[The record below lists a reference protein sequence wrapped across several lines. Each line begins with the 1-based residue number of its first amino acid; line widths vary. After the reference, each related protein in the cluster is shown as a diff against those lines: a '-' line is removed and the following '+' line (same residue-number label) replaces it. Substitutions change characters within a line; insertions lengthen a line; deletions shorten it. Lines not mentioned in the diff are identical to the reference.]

1 MPKPSIHQ
9 KRVTM
14 NCHQLQRYFKSPP
27 SFVLIFL
34 QDCSAYLV
42 GGSIPERKGAQLFN
56 TSLTFSPTGK
66 LLAVHRK
73 VHLFDI
79 DVPGKI
85 RFQESDVLT
94 GGQTL
99 TDFETDYGKF
109 GLAICYD
116 VRFPEMAMIAAR
128 KGAVAMIYPG
138 AFNLTYNHCCLTLT
152 GSTGPLHWELLA
164 RARAVDNQIY
174 VAMCSPARDL
184 NSTYHAWGHST
195 IVDPNGEIIARAG
208 EGEEIIYADLSI
220 FPVLLTET

>member
-1 MPKPSIHQ
+1 MAI
-9 KRVTM
+9 
-14 NCHQLQRYFKSPP
+14 
-27 SFVLIFL
+27 
-34 QDCSAYLV
+34 
-42 GGSIPERKGAQLFN
+42 
-56 TSLTFSPTGK
+56 
-66 LLAVHRK
+66 HRK

-85 RFQESDVLT
+85 RFQESEVLT

-99 TDFETDYGKF
+99 TDFETEYGKF

-138 AFNLTYNHCCLTLT
+138 AFNLMYNHCCLTLT
-152 GSTGPLHWELLA
+152 GSTGALHWDLLA

-184 NSTYHAWGHST
+184 NSTYHAWGHSI

-220 FPVLLTET
+220 FPVLLIET